1 MSYKGKKK
9 TFIGSTEPTASSSL
23 KDHKWSS
30 TSTKILFGN
39 VLTFVFFQKRM
50 KWAFNY
56 KYWMFQNICFPPFI
70 RGRTTSFQKQYFTTF
85 LRVSSL
91 CTIHFFFFGSLLIFF
106 KKTSLEWIKF
116 TRIVMWTIFFFMKN

>member
-1 MSYKGKKK
+1 MWEMIILKKEHAIIIRWVSRGKKKKK

-30 TSTKILFGN
+30 TPTKIPFGN
-39 VLTFVFFQKRM
+39 VLTFVCFQKRM

-56 KYWMFQNICFPPFI
+56 KYWMFQNTCFPPFI
-70 RGRTTSFQKQYFTTF
+70 CVRTTSFQKQYFTIF

-91 CTIHFFFFGSLLIFF
+91 CTVHLFFFFLQFVNFF
-106 KKTSLEWIKF
+106 NNF
-116 TRIVMWTIFFFMKN
+116 